1 MIEGPPFVVE
11 ETGWGEFEVTMKLYI
26 VPESN
31 EKPGTLWHPL
41 KLHHYGENAEAM
53 KAKRVPVVSQSYE
66 EIIFNEP
73 TEAFFEVM
81 TSGAPVAQA
90 GRAKGSKGSKQALLK
105 GKEDRTAEIPY
116 EANAENAF
124 STRTEGGELD
134 LLKESS
140 KAVVRKIEQE
150 KERFKAL
157 EKEMEA
163 LKAEVAAKGV

>member
-26 VPESN
+26 VPEAN

-53 KAKRVPVVSQSYE
+53 KAKRAPVVSQSYE

-73 TEAFFEVM
+73 TEAFYDVL

-105 GKEDRTAEIPY
+105 GKGDRSAEIPF
-116 EANAENAF
+116 EVSAENAF
-124 STRTEGGELD
+124 STKTEGGELD

-140 KAVVRKIEQE
+140 KKVLQKIEQE

-157 EKEMEA
+157 EKELEA
-163 LKAEVAAKGV
+163 LKKEAAAKGA